1 MVASTEAHE
10 EKRGRRG
17 IRRKKRVAAVPEAKR
32 PLLHRSSPEPGMEN
46 QDVSFMEGLS
56 SRLSAYSIEAEESGQ
71 AHEEQEHADAD
82 ADADAESHS
91 ESEY

>member
-56 SRLSAYSIEAEESGQ
+56 SRLSAYSIEAEEGKQ
-71 AHEEQEHADAD
+71 AHEEHERDD
-82 ADADAESHS
+82 TDS
-91 ESEY
+91 ESKLDSEY